1 AASDVLAFARVRTAR
16 DQPVRRA
23 RLPRRSDEG
32 WQPGDRA
39 GAARALPLPRRRA
52 SRVVGRTAGRSLSRV
67 RDGARV
73 GRHGTAMN
81 FLAHFLV
88 ADDDE
93 ELRLGSLLG
102 DVVKG
107 RVERYDHP
115 GTTDGIRAGI
125 RLHRAVDSFSDAHD
139 AVRRSRQRLVPAYG
153 HMAGVLVDVFYDHV
167 LARTWAEHHA
177 APLPAFARDVYRTL
191 RDNLPRLPRE
201 AHALVRAMTG
211 GDWLTRYA
219 SLAGIDGT
227 LREMAHR

>member
-1 AASDVLAFARVRTAR
+1 
-16 DQPVRRA
+16 
-23 RLPRRSDEG
+23 
-32 WQPGDRA
+32 
-39 GAARALPLPRRRA
+39 
-52 SRVVGRTAGRSLSRV
+52 
-67 RDGARV
+67 
-73 GRHGTAMN
+73 MN

-88 ADDDE
+88 AENDE

-115 GTTDGIRAGI
+115 GTTEGIRAGI
-125 RLHRAVDSFSDAHD
+125 RLHRAVDSFSDTHD

-153 HMAGVLVDVFYDHV
+153 HLAGVLVDVFYDHV
-167 LARTWAEHHA
+167 LARTWADHHA

-191 RDNLPRLPRE
+191 RENLPRLPRE
-201 AHALVRAMTG
+201 AHSLVGAMTR

-227 LREMAHR
+227 LREMAHRTAVARGIAGAAADLDRDYDAYASEFAAFMPDLRTHAAEVVRGLPT